1 MVLLTM
7 LPIFL
12 KGVVLLRRKS
22 SYALTL
28 GIIALFILVG
38 SFTNIIDFITD
49 YKWFS
54 ELGYTET
61 FLTKLKSQILIG
73 IPTFLGVFLLIMV
86 YLMSIKKN
94 YYRLSY
100 IVPDKNGEK
109 RLNKLL
115 AGVAILISI
124 FTSSIFAGKLW
135 FTILQYRNSTMFN
148 IDDPIFS
155 KDLSFYIFKL
165 PLLSEIISLLILLM
179 FILIVVTIAFYFL
192 MMAIRRPESEDSNV
206 FDFADFVNQK
216 EKYRGISKK
225 IFNTALV
232 QVSIIGL
239 VIFIIF
245 GLNYILKSYYL
256 VYSPRGIAFG
266 ASYTDVH
273 VTLWINRIMAVI
285 AILSAFGFLFG
296 TLKKKMKIAL
306 AGPAILV
313 AVAIVGNIAIGA
325 IQKFIVEPDEV
336 SKEQKYLEYN
346 IEFTQ
351 KAYGLSEVEE
361 KQFPVSQELTKESI
375 MNNEET
381 IKNIRI
387 NDYTPVEQVY
397 NQVQAIRSYYRF
409 NDVDIDRYNI
419 DGKYTQVFLSARE
432 LDQKKLNAQAQTWIN
447 QHLRYTHGYGLTLSP
462 VNSVTTEG
470 QPKLLVKNIPPITE
484 TNLKI
489 ERPEIYFGEITNNYT
504 VINTDE
510 KEFDYPKGDDN
521 QDTTYQGTAGIELNG
536 INKLLFAIKN
546 GNLKLLISSNI
557 NSDSRIIMYRN
568 ILERA
573 RKIAPF
579 IEYDDDPYLVVNQED
594 GRLYWIIDGYTM
606 TSRYPYSEPY
616 KDTGIN
622 YIRNSVKVTVDAYN
636 GDVKYYVFDENDPII
651 MTYKKIFKD
660 LFIDEEQMPKAL
672 REHARYP
679 QTIFDIQ
686 SDIYRI
692 YHMDNPRVF
701 YNKEDAWDIAKEK
714 YMGEIQTVESNYSMF
729 KLPGEE
735 KAEFLLSVPYTPAT
749 KPNMISLLVARN
761 DGENLGK
768 LFIYKFP
775 KSKNI
780 PGPMTMESKIDQD
793 SSISPQLTLWSQK
806 GSNVLRGNMMTIP
819 IEDSLIYVEPIY
831 LQADNENG
839 LPEVKRVI
847 VGYKDKI
854 VMEETLDLA
863 LSKIFGQMDIE
874 EDNNGVV
881 DNVDTD
887 ITDGSIEQLI
897 LKANELFN
905 NAREASQNG
914 DWAKYGEYIDDLEQ
928 ILGQLNSSVL
938 PQENEQ
944 QPSE

>member
-1 MVLLTM
+1 M
-7 LPIFL
+7 
-12 KGVVLLRRKS
+12 KRKS
-22 SYALTL
+22 SYVLTL
-28 GIIALFILVG
+28 AIIVLFILVG

-54 ELGYTET
+54 ELGYTGT
-61 FLTKLKSQILIG
+61 FLTKLKSQFLIG
-73 IPTFLGVFLLIMV
+73 VPTFLVVFVLIMV

-94 YYRLSY
+94 YYKLSH

-115 AGVAILISI
+115 AVVAVLISI
-124 FTSSIFAGKLW
+124 FTSSTFAGKLW
-135 FTILQYRNSTMFN
+135 FTILQYKNSTMFN
-148 IDDPIFS
+148 INDPIFS
-155 KDLSFYIFKL
+155 KDISFYIFKL

-179 FILIVVTIAFYFL
+179 FILIVVTVAFYFL
-192 MMAIRRPESEDSNV
+192 MITIRRPATENSNV
-206 FDFADFVNQK
+206 FDFTDFADQK
-216 EKYRGISKK
+216 EKYKGVGRK

-256 VYSPRGIAFG
+256 VYSPRGVAFG

-273 VTLWINRIMAVI
+273 VALGLNRIMAVI

-296 TLKKKMKIAL
+296 TLKKNMKIAL

-313 AVAIVGNIAIGA
+313 AVAILGNVAIGA

-351 KAYGLSEVEE
+351 KAYGIADVEE
-361 KQFPVSQELTKESI
+361 KRFPVSQELTKESI

-397 NQVQAIRSYYRF
+397 NQIQAIRSYYRF

-432 LDQKKLNAQAQTWIN
+432 LDQKKLNAQAKTWIN
-447 QHLRYTHGYGLTLSP
+447 QHLRYTHGYGFTLSP

-470 QPKLLVKNIPPITE
+470 QPKLLVKNIPPVTDI
-484 TNLKI
+484 NLKI
-489 ERPEIYFGEITNNYT
+489 ERPEIYFGEITNNYI
-504 VINTDE
+504 VVNTDE

-521 QDTTYQGTAGIELNG
+521 QDTIYQGTAGIELSG

-568 ILERA
+568 VLERV

-594 GRLYWIIDGYTM
+594 GKLYWIIDGYTM

-616 KDTGIN
+616 KNIGVN
-622 YIRNSVKVTVDAYN
+622 YIRNSVKVTIDAYN

-660 LFIDEEQMPKAL
+660 LFIDKEQMPKAI
-672 REHARYP
+672 REHTRYP
-679 QTIFDIQ
+679 QKIFDIQ

-714 YMGEIQTVESNYSMF
+714 YLGEIQTVESNYSMF

-793 SSISPQLTLWSQK
+793 SNISPQLTLWSQK

-863 LSKIFGQMDIE
+863 LSKIFGQMDVE

-881 DNVDTD
+881 DDVDTD
-887 ITDGSIEQLI
+887 ITDQSMEQLI

-914 DWAKYGEYIDDLEQ
+914 DWAKYGEYINELEQ
-928 ILGQLNSSVL
+928 ILAQLNRSIV
-938 PQENEQ
+938 PQEMEQ
-944 QPSE
+944 QIEE